1 MAILSKGCKP
11 HNFEPQNCLKL
22 NFMDIQAL
30 RSNFVEYESFLE
42 SNFPDI
48 LALCEKNLDDSIDS
62 GNFPVRDCLPL
73 IPKCS
78 ITHMDRLAVYVKG
91 FTLAPELSLEDSADS

>member
-11 HNFEPQNCLKL
+11 HNFEPQNCLKRS
-22 NFMDIQAL
+22 FMDIQAL
-30 RSNFVEYESFLE
+30 CSDFVEYESFLE

-78 ITHMDRLAVYVKG
+78 VTHTHRLAVYVKG
-91 FTLAPELSLEDSADS
+91 FTLAPELSLEDYADS